1 MRNIPFPFRAESE
14 GDAPSEDSLGRAA
27 VTRHREGNKV
37 KRGTIL
43 FFAAALAAFGA
54 RAEDIKQP
62 PARAATPP
70 APAAEAPATLSQS
83 KFLGLLYS
91 EIARHTPPENKAG
104 AGDVKAS
111 FHVNAQG
118 KVDKVV
124 IEKTTSAAHA
134 EIVKKILA
142 SVQAPPPPG
151 GSFDISQSFR
161 FH

>member
-1 MRNIPFPFRAESE
+1 M
-14 GDAPSEDSLGRAA
+14 
-27 VTRHREGNKV
+27 TRS
-37 KRGTIL
+37 TIL
-43 FFAAALAAFGA
+43 FFAAAFVAFGA
-54 RAEDIKQP
+54 RAEDVKQP
-62 PARAATPP
+62 SAP
-70 APAAEAPATLSQS
+70 APASEAPANLSQS

-91 EIARHTPPENKAG
+91 EIARRTPPENKAG
-104 AGDVKAS
+104 AGDVTAS

-134 EIVKKILA
+134 EIVKQMLA

-151 GSFDISQSFR
+151 GSCDVSQSFK

>member
-1 MRNIPFPFRAESE
+1 VKHSTIVILAI
-14 GDAPSEDSLGRAA
+14 SL
-27 VTRHREGNKV
+27 
-37 KRGTIL
+37 I
-43 FFAAALAAFGA
+43 AFGA
-54 RAEDIKQP
+54 RAEDAKPLATQ
-62 PARAATPP
+62 AA
-70 APAAEAPATLSQS
+70 APAAPPTPEAPAALSQS

-91 EIARHTPPENKAG
+91 EIARRTPSENKAG
-104 AGDVKAS
+104 AGDVTAS

-134 EIVKKILA
+134 EIVKKVLA

-151 GSFDISQSFR
+151 GSCDVSQSFK

>member
-1 MRNIPFPFRAESE
+1 M
-14 GDAPSEDSLGRAA
+14 
-27 VTRHREGNKV
+27 
-37 KRGTIL
+37 KRGTIF
-43 FFAAALAAFGA
+43 FFAAALRLLARRRMLNASGA
-54 RAEDIKQP
+54 CGRN
-62 PARAATPP
+62 P
-70 APAAEAPATLSQS
+70 APAAETPAALSQS

-104 AGDVKAS
+104 AGDVAAS

-118 KVDKVV
+118 KIDKVV
-124 IEKTTSAAHA
+124 IEKTTSPAHA

-151 GSFDISQSFR
+151 GSFDVSQNFK

>member
-1 MRNIPFPFRAESE
+1 
-14 GDAPSEDSLGRAA
+14 
-27 VTRHREGNKV
+27 V

-43 FFAAALAAFGA
+43 IFAAAIAAFGA
-54 RAEDIKQP
+54 RAENVQQP
-62 PARAATPP
+62 PAPAPAAAPP
-70 APAAEAPATLSQS
+70 APAAEAPAALSQS

-104 AGDVKAS
+104 AGDVAAS

-118 KVDKVV
+118 KIDKVV

-151 GSFDISQSFR
+151 GSFDVSQNFK

>member
-1 MRNIPFPFRAESE
+1 
-14 GDAPSEDSLGRAA
+14 
-27 VTRHREGNKV
+27 V

-43 FFAAALAAFGA
+43 FFAAALAALGA
-54 RAEDIKQP
+54 RAEDVKQP
-62 PARAATPP
+62 PAAAATP
-70 APAAEAPATLSQS
+70 APAAEAPAVLSQS

-104 AGDVKAS
+104 AGDVAAS

-118 KVDKVV
+118 KIDKVV

-142 SVQAPPPPG
+142 GVQAPPPPG
-151 GSFDISQSFR
+151 GSFDVSQSFK

>member
-1 MRNIPFPFRAESE
+1 M
-14 GDAPSEDSLGRAA
+14 
-27 VTRHREGNKV
+27 

-43 FFAAALAAFGA
+43 IFAAAIAAFGA
-54 RAEDIKQP
+54 RAEDAQQP
-62 PARAATPP
+62 PAQAAATP
-70 APAAEAPATLSQS
+70 APAAEAPAALSQS

-104 AGDVKAS
+104 AGDVAAS

-118 KVDKVV
+118 KIDKVV

-134 EIVKKILA
+134 EMVKKILA
-142 SVQAPPPPG
+142 GVQAPPPPG
-151 GSFDISQSFR
+151 GEFDVSQSFK

>member
-1 MRNIPFPFRAESE
+1 MS
-14 GDAPSEDSLGRAA
+14 
-27 VTRHREGNKV
+27 HRQGNNV

-43 FFAAALAAFGA
+43 IFAAALAAFGA
-54 RAEDIKQP
+54 RAEDVKPP
-62 PARAATPP
+62 PAQAAATP
-70 APAAEAPATLSQS
+70 APAAEAPAALSQS

-91 EIARHTPPENKAG
+91 EIARHTPPENNAG
-104 AGDVKAS
+104 AGDVAAS

-118 KVDKVV
+118 KIDKVV
-124 IEKTTSAAHA
+124 IERTTSAAHA

-151 GSFDISQSFR
+151 GSFDVSQSFK

>member
-1 MRNIPFPFRAESE
+1 MGHPIEEPPPSGRNK
-14 GDAPSEDSLGRAA
+14 PS
-27 VTRHREGNKV
+27 TQGNDV
-37 KRGTIL
+37 KRATIL
-43 FFAAALAAFGA
+43 FFAAALGAWSA
-54 RAEDIKQP
+54 RAEDAKP
-62 PARAATPP
+62 SPARPAAAP
-70 APAAEAPATLSQS
+70 APAAEAPAALSQS

-91 EIARHTPPENKAG
+91 EIARCTPPENKAG
-104 AGDVKAS
+104 AGDVAAS

-118 KVDKVV
+118 KIDKVV

-151 GSFDISQSFR
+151 GSFDVSQSFK

>member
-1 MRNIPFPFRAESE
+1 M
-14 GDAPSEDSLGRAA
+14 
-27 VTRHREGNKV
+27 

-43 FFAAALAAFGA
+43 IFAAAIAAFGA
-54 RAEDIKQP
+54 RAEDVQQP
-62 PARAATPP
+62 PTPTAATP
-70 APAAEAPATLSQS
+70 APAAEAPAALSQS

-104 AGDVKAS
+104 AGDVAAS

-118 KVDKVV
+118 KIDKVV

-142 SVQAPPPPG
+142 SVQVGRRQAEV
-151 GSFDISQSFR
+151 STFRKISNSIEAR
-161 FH
+161 RRRTDARAA

>member
-1 MRNIPFPFRAESE
+1 MS
-14 GDAPSEDSLGRAA
+14 
-27 VTRHREGNKV
+27 HRQGNNV

-54 RAEDIKQP
+54 RAEDVKQS
-62 PARAATPP
+62 PAAATP
-70 APAAEAPATLSQS
+70 APAAETPVVLSQS

-104 AGDVKAS
+104 AGDVAAS

-118 KVDKVV
+118 KIDKVV

-151 GSFDISQSFR
+151 GSFDVSQSFR

>member
-1 MRNIPFPFRAESE
+1 MFNSLRA
-14 GDAPSEDSLGRAA
+14 GGRA
-27 VTRHREGNKV
+27 
-37 KRGTIL
+37 
-43 FFAAALAAFGA
+43 
-54 RAEDIKQP
+54 
-62 PARAATPP
+62 P
-70 APAAEAPATLSQS
+70 APAAEAPAALSQS

-104 AGDVKAS
+104 AGDVAAS

-118 KVDKVV
+118 KIDKVV

-151 GSFDISQSFR
+151 GSFDVSQSFK

>member
-1 MRNIPFPFRAESE
+1 M
-14 GDAPSEDSLGRAA
+14 
-27 VTRHREGNKV
+27 

-43 FFAAALAAFGA
+43 FFAAAIAAFGA
-54 RAEDIKQP
+54 RAEDVKQS
-62 PARAATPP
+62 P
-70 APAAEAPATLSQS
+70 APAAATPAPAGETPAALSQS

-104 AGDVKAS
+104 AGDVAAS

-118 KVDKVV
+118 KIDKVV

-151 GSFDISQSFR
+151 GSFDVSQSFK